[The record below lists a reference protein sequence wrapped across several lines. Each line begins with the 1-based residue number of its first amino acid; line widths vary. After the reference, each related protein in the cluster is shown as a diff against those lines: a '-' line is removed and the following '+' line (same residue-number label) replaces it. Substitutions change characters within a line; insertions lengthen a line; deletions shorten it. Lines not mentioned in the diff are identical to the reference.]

1 MPEARRNVLVGLF
14 MIAGLAVLGLLMVLF
29 GERPSWLGGAE
40 YEVRIEFRELKG
52 VTAGMAILLNGVQV
66 GRVGRLEFQNPE
78 RPDLGVE
85 VIALIKDD
93 YFIPKLAKAV
103 VQPGLFGLGRGQIEI
118 IPPGVETEPLDPEID
133 VIFGTV
139 GSAFGDLI
147 PETML
152 TSIERA
158 TLQIGNLAEATT
170 PLATDLHHLFEL
182 RSVQEVD
189 DPLAA
194 ARGITA
200 NLYTV
205 VQRLDITLRH
215 VNDVLGDPEI
225 RDSVKQ
231 SVRDLQQTM
240 ADARETAAVL
250 RRAATR
256 LEEDLPGIAE
266 RLDAGLADANAGINE
281 IRKLL
286 VPTLDTA
293 SKLMDNLNRVA
304 RDLAEGEGTG
314 GLLLRDERLYEA
326 LVLSAERIT
335 DAVDTLRRI
344 LQRSEEQGHIDLK
357 LHEAVGPFP
366 YDKRIDIPP
375 ARK

>member
-52 VTAGMAILLNGVQV
+52 VTAGMAVLLNGVQV

-78 RPDLGVE
+78 RPDLGVT
-85 VIALIKDD
+85 VVALIKDH

-133 VIFGTV
+133 VIFGIV

-170 PLATDLHHLFEL
+170 PLAIDLHHLFEL

-189 DPLAA
+189 DPVAA

-205 VQRLDITLRH
+205 VQRFDITLRH

-225 RDSVKQ
+225 KDSVKR

-250 RRAATR
+250 RRAAIR
-256 LEEDLPGIAE
+256 LEEDLPGIAD

-281 IRKLL
+281 IRRAL
-286 VPTLDTA
+286 VPTLDAA
-293 SKLMDNLNRVA
+293 SELMDNLNRVT
-304 RDLAEGEGTG
+304 RDLAEGRGTA
-314 GLLLRDERLYEA
+314 GLFLRDERLYEA

-335 DAVDTLRRI
+335 EMVDRLRW
-344 LQRSEEQGHIDLK
+344 LFDKFEKQGYIEFEARK
-357 LHEAVGPFP
+357 AVGPFDVHEKVP
-366 YDKRIDIPP
+366 TN
-375 ARK
+375 